1 MENEMTTKQQCLDL
15 QTQLSAIEDTFL
27 EFQSDVLETQG
38 SETVDEDV
46 SSVVISLHNIGV
58 WLLGQSGGVE

>member
-1 MENEMTTKQQCLDL
+1 MTTKQQCLDL

>member
-1 MENEMTTKQQCLDL
+1 MTTNKQEYLNL
-15 QTQLSAIEDTFL
+15 QAQLSAIEDTFL
-27 EFQSDVLETQG
+27 EFQSDLLETQG

-58 WLLGQSGGVE
+58 WLLGQIRSVE